1 MIPADTK
8 NWTWVLDRPCP
19 ECGFEAAALTIGS
32 IPGLVRQNAATWARL
47 LDQGLIDPV
56 RPDASTWS
64 SLEYACHVRDVYRRY
79 DGRIDLMLTEQDPLY
94 PNWDQDAT
102 ALEDR
107 YQEQVPETV
116 VSELTAAAE
125 AVAGRLDGITGSEW
139 DRRGRRSDGASFTVA
154 SISRYMIHDPVH
166 HVWDVTVRRRR

>member
-1 MIPADTK
+1 MIPTDTK

-19 ECGFEAAALTIGS
+19 ECGFAAGS
-32 IPGLVRQNAATWARL
+32 VAAGAIPALVRQNAATWAGL
-47 LDQGLIDPV
+47 LGEGLIGPV
-56 RPDASTWS
+56 RPDPSTWS

-79 DGRIDLMLTEQDPLY
+79 DGRIELMLREQDPLY

-107 YQEQVPETV
+107 YQEQVPATV

-125 AVAGRLDGITGSEW
+125 VIAGRLEGVTGSEW

-154 SISRYMIHDPVH
+154 SIARYMIHDPVH
-166 HVWDVTVRRRR
+166 HVWDVTGRRRS